1 MGVPSLFRW
10 LSRKYPKIISPV
22 IEEDP
27 VVVGGIEQP
36 IDYSAPNPNGELDNL
51 YLDMNGIVH
60 PCSHPENKPP
70 PESEDEMMLAVFEY
84 TDRVL
89 NMARPR
95 KLLMIAVDGV
105 APRAKMNQQR
115 SRRFRSARDAKISN
129 EERERK
135 MEEMEKR
142 GEVIDEGIRHK
153 KTWDSNAI
161 TPGTPFMDIL
171 AESLRFWVAFKL
183 ANDPGWSKLQ
193 VIISDSSVPGEGEHK
208 IMNFIRS
215 QRSDPEY
222 NPNTTHCIYGLDADL
237 IFLSLA
243 THEPHFRVLREDV
256 YARDQFQRKL
266 RNMDQFGID
275 QQTRNQ
281 IELIDKRKPFIWLH
295 IGILREYLAV
305 ELSIPRLSFKF
316 DFERAID
323 DWVFMCFFCGNDFLP
338 HLPCLDVRDSSI
350 DTLVS
355 IWKRIMPRLKGYIT
369 CDGQLDLAG
378 VESLLG
384 ELGRMEDTILY
395 KKHEKDRRR
404 EDNFKRRKIEKEQR
418 SLIKNE
424 LLKTV
429 SKGKDNAP
437 IMPSQNMT
445 LTSLST
451 GKVSGGLNMSNN
463 EIIQNINTISKANS
477 ANQSVADVLR
487 QNIANSNSSQK
498 SEPNDTLTKNDNSSE
513 PIDASSTDDSKK
525 RSTDSAFS
533 TDTEESTSEA
543 LVDNNDDVI
552 RMWEPGFRKRYYQAK
567 FHTQD
572 EEQIERIR
580 KNMVKGYVEGISWVL
595 LYYYQGCP
603 SWNWY
608 YPFHYAPFALDFKN
622 LTDIDVTF
630 ERGEPFKPFEQLM
643 SVLPADSK
651 HNLPDVFGPLMCDEN
666 SEIIDFYPEEFQV
679 DMNGAKMA
687 WQGISLLPFID
698 EKRLLKAVR
707 SKYDSLTPEEVE
719 RNTLK
724 HEILFLGRDNA
735 HFKWFKTLY
744 SSDNSENLDGE
755 RPTLQFHGRE
765 AGLAGT
771 VLPSKEFDPNGKREF
786 PLKATGG
793 LNTEQYVDVPN
804 SAYME
809 VSYRMP
815 PKAKGKSML
824 LNGYIS
830 HLLILTEQDKDIVRH
845 SHNRFPRGNHFE
857 VPTNID
863 YSQYVGP
870 HGKTEYTLHVGG
882 YKSYLDM
889 YRYNSGRYQQTQ
901 QFNRYSNTQQ
911 NLNFNQ
917 GNQNSIRNYD
927 SRTYGGYNNSYNNGY
942 NNNYNNGYN
951 NNYSNTNGFNNNY
964 HDGGYNQ
971 RGYNNGY
978 SQPGNGHQQYDHGY
992 NQGYSRGRY
1001 NQRRGYGGNGR
1012 GGGRGGYS
1020 ENRSRNDYANQG
1032 GSYQNRRD
1040 QNGNHNNNRFNDR
1053 Y

>member
-22 IEEDP
+22 IEDDP
-27 VVVGGIEQP
+27 VIVGGIEQP
-36 IDYSAPNPNGELDNL
+36 LDYSASNPNGELDNL

-60 PCSHPENKPP
+60 PCSHPENKPA

-84 TDRVL
+84 TNRVL

-115 SRRFRSARDAKISN
+115 SRRFRSARDAEISN

-135 MEEMEKR
+135 MEEMESR
-142 GEVIDEGIRHK
+142 GEVIDESIRHK

-171 AESLRFWVAFKL
+171 AESLRFWVAYKL

-256 YARDQFQRKL
+256 YAKDQLQRKL

-281 IELIDKRKPFIWLH
+281 IELIDKKKPFIWLH

-316 DFERAID
+316 DLERAID

-378 VESLLG
+378 VEALLE

-404 EDNFKRRKIEKEQR
+404 EDNFKRRKIEKDQR

-445 LTSLST
+445 LTNLNT
-451 GKVSGGLNMSNN
+451 GKMSGGLKMSNN
-463 EIIQNINTISKANS
+463 EIVQNINTISKANS

-487 QNIANSNSSQK
+487 QNIANANLTQK
-498 SEPNDTLTKNDNSSE
+498 DDTETKNYSSSE
-513 PIDASSTDDSKK
+513 PIDASTTDDSRK
-525 RSTDSAFS
+525 RNTDSAFS
-533 TDTEESTSEA
+533 TDTEESTSGA

-572 EEQIERIR
+572 EEQLEQIR
-580 KNMVKGYVEGISWVL
+580 RNMVKGYVEGISWVL

-643 SVLPADSK
+643 SVLPAASK
-651 HNLPDVFGPLMCDEN
+651 HNLPDVFGPLMCDED
-666 SEIIDFYPEEFQV
+666 SEIIDFYPKEFQV
-679 DMNGAKMA
+679 DMNGAKMS

-707 SKYDSLTPEEVE
+707 SKYGSLTSKEVE

-724 HEILFLGRDNA
+724 HEILLIGRDNA

-744 SSDNSENLDGE
+744 TDRNENNTNVNG
-755 RPTLQFHGRE
+755 PVLQFHGRE
-765 AGLAGT
+765 AGLSGK
-771 VLPSKEFDPNGKREF
+771 VMPCQEFDPKGERKF
-786 PLKATGG
+786 PLKATAG

-804 SAYME
+804 NSYME
-809 VSYRMP
+809 LSYRMP

-830 HLLILTEQDKDIVRH
+830 HLLILTEQDKDNVRH
-845 SHNRFPRGNHFE
+845 SHNRFYRGNHFE

-870 HGKTEYTLHVGG
+870 YGKTEYSNHVGG

-889 YRYNSGRYQQTQ
+889 YKYNSDRYQQTQ
-901 QFNRYSNTQQ
+901 QFNRYSGGPQ
-911 NLNFNQ
+911 NLGFGNQNGFRNHNSQISGYNSGYNNQYQNRGYNQ
-917 GNQNSIRNYD
+917 GNYNY
-927 SRTYGGYNNSYNNGY
+927 GYNQHGNANEQYNNGY
-942 NNNYNNGYN
+942 NQGY
-951 NNYSNTNGFNNNY
+951 GR
-964 HDGGYNQ
+964 GGYNQ
-971 RGYNNGY
+971 RRSY
-978 SQPGNGHQQYDHGY
+978 GNSG
-992 NQGYSRGRY
+992 RGR
-1001 NQRRGYGGNGR
+1001 GR
-1012 GGGRGGYS
+1012 GDYTG
-1020 ENRSRNDYANQG
+1020 NRYRNDYSNH
-1032 GSYQNRRD
+1032 GSSYPNRED
-1040 QNGNHNNNRFNDR
+1040 GYGDHHNNRYNDR